1 MEAELGTIVDRM
13 LSRDSTRDLAARA
26 IDQVVTVSSTAAP
39 GVRDQIIDLR
49 TQAADVF
56 KQYLD
61 HVVTAER
68 VQFSKALRDLGRE
81 DLIPQVARRL
91 RQQE

>member
-1 MEAELGTIVDRM
+1 M

-26 IDQVVTVSSTAAP
+26 IDQLITVSGTAAP
-39 GVRDQIIDLR
+39 DVRDQIIDLR
-49 TQAADVF
+49 TQAADIV

-68 VQFSKALRDLGRE
+68 VQISKALRDLGHA
-81 DLIPQVARRL
+81 DLIPQVAKRL